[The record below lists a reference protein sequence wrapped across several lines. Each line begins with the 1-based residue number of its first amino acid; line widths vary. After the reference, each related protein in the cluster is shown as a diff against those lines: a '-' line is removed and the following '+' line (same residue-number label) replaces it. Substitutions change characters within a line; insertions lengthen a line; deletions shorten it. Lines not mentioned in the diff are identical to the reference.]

1 MNWHDIGL
9 LAELYIILRTLCI
22 DMLWLR
28 KFFHKMRTVLAHFTL
43 YNYSQFE
50 RNYLVL
56 MNDQLSDKMNDNNA
70 IIRLMNRFE
79 CLDIVEIQFSVP
91 IRSCCL

>member
-1 MNWHDIGL
+1 MRAL
-9 LAELYIILRTLCI
+9 L
-22 DMLWLR
+22 
-28 KFFHKMRTVLAHFTL
+28 VQFTL
-43 YNYSQFE
+43 YNCSQFE

-79 CLDIVEIQFSVP
+79 YLDNVEIQFKTDLKLLFV
-91 IRSCCL
+91 I

>member
-1 MNWHDIGL
+1 M
-9 LAELYIILRTLCI
+9 
-22 DMLWLR
+22 
-28 KFFHKMRTVLAHFTL
+28 HFTL
-43 YNYSQFE
+43 YNCSEFE

-79 CLDIVEIQFSVP
+79 CLDNVEIQFSVP
-91 IRSCCL
+91 IRSCCLQSNINPGYKLISGTNIFNFFLYIHR

>member
-1 MNWHDIGL
+1 MQ
-9 LAELYIILRTLCI
+9 
-22 DMLWLR
+22 
-28 KFFHKMRTVLAHFTL
+28 FTL
-43 YNYSQFE
+43 YNCSQFE

-79 CLDIVEIQFSVP
+79 YLDNVEIQFKTDLKLLFV
-91 IRSCCL
+91 I

>member
-1 MNWHDIGL
+1 MR
-9 LAELYIILRTLCI
+9 AIL
-22 DMLWLR
+22 
-28 KFFHKMRTVLAHFTL
+28 VYFTL
-43 YNYSQFE
+43 YNCSEFE

-79 CLDIVEIQFSVP
+79 CLDNVEVQFSVP
-91 IRSCCL
+91 I